1 MMFVIL
7 VESLLSFTIN
17 NNVFYTHEK
26 TGLLKRTDVS
36 MFSESEKNLYFETH
50 GVFLPEIQERRTK
63 RPILRTLMFETDQN
77 VLDNLVKRY
86 GFKHYVQKKRGTYIT
101 IPNTFNFSK
110 TFSEITLVENI
121 RNLNVVPYSPIASKS
136 SLTFEHKNRHNMHI
150 HNKRYKRNLQLS
162 LYNDPFINDLETCF
176 EIIQH
181 PILTSDPFETGM
193 NVHVHVVDSF
203 VSPTHDD
210 VKYTIAPFKNGID
223 IEKYI
228 NYKYQTAYMSYSYE
242 SEPTIDIN
250 RFQNDVDHGVHVIG
264 TIGAIPNNGL
274 GIVGMAPSTN
284 ITFRTFFDD
293 SYDKSVNNGLL
304 YSSTQIF
311 RGLNFIAEIDDEIV
325 NNVYSNSW
333 GFVIFIPYRFPDY
346 LIDDLINSKRKE
358 KGAILVFAAGNGN
371 DLEPAYITWYNM
383 FKHTIVVGSVDA
395 YGSPSNFTSR
405 GTNLVVSAMGNVVL
419 STTPDYENNYQSYET
434 FTSSFSI
441 LSGTSMATPQVTSAI
456 AMVLEYNPN
465 FSSRDIKKMLMKSA
479 YQPNLADFT
488 QNAAGNY
495 FSDRLGAGVLNVTKL
510 LQVSKEWKP
519 LPQEKTFDK
528 TVFSCYDNEFAC
540 PTFSMNGQTFT
551 VNVTENIRLET
562 VQLVFDASHPWV
574 LGFEIVLE
582 SPWGTKSTLAEI
594 IPPETQTP
602 TSLEDNAH
610 VNDHYGVQDV
620 FKFSIY
626 SSDYTGRTAYDYDFK
641 FLSNS
646 FLDEFTA
653 GEWKIHIKGIELSD
667 ECNKNLNSSF
677 PSSYYERKCNDGTFF
692 EETNSFCLKNSTET
706 ACIENVLCNPLTDAT
721 DCGTVEGSIRKLNLI
736 LNGADLPNCTP
747 TNLLNLFEKT
757 GDQVCTDV
765 LLSLFDV
772 FEVTEFTP
780 RYTSFVC
787 NCYNLIPES
796 ILKENNCYLEPGYT
810 IKELL
815 EKDILRECETMAIQL
830 NVSKLEN
837 SSVQRCCGKDCTLT
851 LNSDFYEIT
860 SQVLSEQLE

>member
-26 TGLLKRTDVS
+26 TGFLKRTDVS
-36 MFSESEKNLYFETH
+36 MFSESEKNLYFDTH

-63 RPILRTLMFETDQN
+63 RPILRTLMFETDQS
-77 VLDNLVKRY
+77 VLDDLVKRY
-86 GFKHYVQKKRGTYIT
+86 GFEHYVQKKRGTYVT

-121 RNLNVVPYSPIASKS
+121 RDLNVVPYSSIASKS
-136 SLTFEHKNRHNMHI
+136 SLTFEHKNKHNRHI
-150 HNKRYKRNLQLS
+150 HNKRNLQLS
-162 LYNDPFINDLETCF
+162 SYNDTFINYQKACF
-176 EIIQH
+176 EVIQH
-181 PILTSDPFETGM
+181 PILTSSHFETGM
-193 NVHVHVVDSF
+193 NVHVHVVDAF

-210 VKYTIAPFKNGID
+210 VKYTIAPFENGID
-223 IEKYI
+223 IETYI
-228 NYKYQTAYMSYSYE
+228 NYTYA
-242 SEPTIDIN
+242 PTIDISG
-250 RFQNDVDHGVHVIG
+250 FQNDVYHGVHVIG

-284 ITFRTFFDD
+284 ITFRTFLDD
-293 SYDKSVNNGLL
+293 SYNNSVNNGLL
-304 YSSTQIF
+304 YSSTDICP
-311 RGLNFIAEIDDEIV
+311 GLNFIAEIDDEIV

-333 GFVIFIPYRFPDY
+333 GLVIFIPYRFSDY
-346 LIDDLINSKRKE
+346 FIDDLINSKRKE
-358 KGAILVFAAGNGN
+358 KGAILVFAAGNG
-371 DLEPAYITWYNM
+371 DVLEPAYITWYNM
-383 FKHTIVVGSVDA
+383 FKHTIVVGSVDSD
-395 YGSPSNFTSR
+395 GSPSEFTSR
-405 GTNLVVSAMGNVVL
+405 GTNLVVSAMGNIVL
-419 STTPDYENNYQSYET
+419 STTSDYDNEYNSYEI
-434 FTSSFSI
+434 FTSSFGI

-456 AMVLEYNPN
+456 AMVLEHNPY

-519 LPQEKTFDK
+519 LPEEKTFDK
-528 TVFSCYDNEFAC
+528 TVFSCYDNESAC

-551 VNVTENIRLET
+551 VNVTENIPLET

-602 TSLEDNAH
+602 TSLEYNAGL
-610 VNDHYGVQDV
+610 NEHYDVQDV

-626 SSDYTGRTAYDYDFK
+626 SSDYTGKTAYDYDFK

-653 GEWKIHIKGIELSD
+653 GEWKIHIKGIEISD
-667 ECNKNLNSSF
+667 ECNDYPNSLIL
-677 PSSYYERKCNDGTFF
+677 SSDYNGKCNDGTFF
-692 EETNSFCLKNSTET
+692 EDTDSFCREKDIET
-706 ACIENVLCNPLTDAT
+706 DCVESVLCNPLTDAT
-721 DCGTVEGSIRKLNLI
+721 DCGTDEGSIRKLNLI
-736 LNGADLPNCTP
+736 FNGADLPNCTS

-772 FEVTEFTP
+772 FEVTEFSP

-796 ILKENNCYLEPGYT
+796 IVKENNCYLEPGYT

-815 EKDILRECETMAIQL
+815 EKDILGECETIAIQL

-860 SQVLSEQLE
+860 NQVLSEQLE